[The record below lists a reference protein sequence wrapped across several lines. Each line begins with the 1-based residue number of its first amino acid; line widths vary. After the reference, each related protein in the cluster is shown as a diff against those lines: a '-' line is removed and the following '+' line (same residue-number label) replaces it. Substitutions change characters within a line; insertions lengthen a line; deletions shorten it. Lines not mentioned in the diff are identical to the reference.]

1 MNDKKRRIVLF
12 ASLFTVLLIGAS
24 SKLVKVK
31 TNMVVSRVNRV
42 KAAETHEIVDGKRVH
57 TYRIPEEYVLKV
69 DNKGNLIGE
78 KIVTSEEEVELEL
91 GQYVLQKMS
100 GK

>member
-1 MNDKKRRIVLF
+1 MDDKKRRIVLF

-31 TNMVVSRVNRV
+31 TTMVVSRVNRV
-42 KAAETHEIVDGKRVH
+42 KAAEAHEIVDGKRVH

-78 KIVTSEEEVELEL
+78 KIVTKEEEVELEL